1 MNCFMVWWQFK
12 VEIKSFRIWHILIY
26 NKLAIKS
33 KVQEPQN
40 LKVKPC
46 NWDRDRTLLTVQLVS
61 ECLSTQATRLN
72 VQGMDALTLQ

>member
-1 MNCFMVWWQFK
+1 MFE

-26 NKLAIKS
+26 SQLAIKS

-40 LKVKPC
+40 SKVKPC

-61 ECLSTQATRLN
+61 GCMSTQATRLN
-72 VQGMDALTLQ
+72 VRGMDAVTLQ